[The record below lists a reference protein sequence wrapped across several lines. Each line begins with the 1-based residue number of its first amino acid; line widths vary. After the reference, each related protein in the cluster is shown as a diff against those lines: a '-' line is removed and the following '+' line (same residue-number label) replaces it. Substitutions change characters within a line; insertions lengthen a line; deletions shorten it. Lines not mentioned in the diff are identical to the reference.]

1 MMKLTWSIGLLLAA
15 LAIGGCDQIPGNG
28 GGRIAVI
35 DLEVVAD
42 STGQDDAIQRQMDAA
57 GNDLGEQLN
66 QIAASLEARLA
77 DETAELGESE
87 AEQIQQATIRAQQQ
101 YAEAQQVAQQRLQQY
116 RGQLALHFR
125 QTVQPVA
132 NDVAARLG
140 AKVVLVAGATVL
152 SVDESAVITEAV
164 IAELVTRGIQ
174 FTDAEGIKPLITSTG
189 STGSSEAGAP
199 AAGSSGAGDAP
210 PAD

>member
-1 MMKLTWSIGLLLAA
+1 MMKLNWSVGLLLAA
-15 LAIGGCDQIPGNG
+15 LVISGCDQIPGNG
-28 GGRIAVI
+28 GGRIAII

-42 STGQDDAIQRQMDAA
+42 STSQDDAIQRQMDAA
-57 GNDLGEQLN
+57 GNDLNEQLN

-77 DETAELGESE
+77 DETAGLGESE

-116 RGQLALHFR
+116 RGQLARHFR

-140 AKVVLVAGATVL
+140 AKVVLITGPTVL
-152 SVDESAVITEAV
+152 SVDESVVITEAV

-174 FTDAEGIKPLITSTG
+174 FTDAEGTKPLITSSGASGSTGTG
-189 STGSSEAGAP
+189 STEP
-199 AAGSSGAGDAP
+199 GSSGVEDAP
-210 PAD
+210 SAD

>member
-1 MMKLTWSIGLLLAA
+1 
-15 LAIGGCDQIPGNG
+15 
-28 GGRIAVI
+28 
-35 DLEVVAD
+35 
-42 STGQDDAIQRQMDAA
+42 MDAA

-199 AAGSSGAGDAP
+199 AAGSSGVGDAP